1 MALPF
6 LYLRTLSR
14 RTSMGGKQ
22 LSAFTVVMGASAA
35 FWMIFAQSGSV
46 LSLFAERHTDRVVL
60 GFDVPASWMQ
70 SVHPLFVLLLAP
82 FVTRLRGGVTTKV
95 AGALGVA
102 GLSFVVM
109 AGAALLAQEHR
120 VSVAWLIAV
129 YLLYSL
135 GEIVLAPAGLALSA
149 AVAPPGF
156 TNRFLA
162 LNGMFAA
169 VGVVL
174 GGQLYRLTAVLPLP
188 AYFLLMGTAVLT
200 IGVALAAVAR
210 RLRPA
215 LPV

>member
-1 MALPF
+1 
-6 LYLRTLSR
+6 
-14 RTSMGGKQ
+14 
-22 LSAFTVVMGASAA
+22 MGASAA

-46 LSLFAERHTDRVVL
+46 LTLFAERHTDRLVL
-60 GFDVPASWMQ
+60 GFDVPASWLQ
-70 SVHPLFVLLLAP
+70 SAHPLFVLLLAP

-95 AGALGVA
+95 AGSLGVA

-109 AGAALLAQEHR
+109 AGAAFLAREQR
-120 VSVAWLIAV
+120 VSVAWLIGV

-135 GEIVLAPAGLALSA
+135 GEIVLAPAGLALAA

-156 TNRFLA
+156 ANRFLA

-174 GGQLYRLTAVLPLP
+174 GGQLYRLTSVLPLP
-188 AYFLLMGTAVLT
+188 VYFLLMGTAVLA
-200 IGVALAAVAR
+200 IGAALAARAP

-215 LPV
+215 LPE